1 VLIIAFEDDGLNILG
16 HARLDKT
23 LASVRWFGSETLR
36 RPAAYLPAPDGKA
49 TPEIAEFLR
58 QVKLTG
64 VFASPRG
71 GPLVTKFEQ
80 DYRAR
85 FGRDPSPYAYFTYD
99 AVWLAAMAILYAGK
113 YDGEAV
119 RAALPVVAERF
130 VGVTGYKAF
139 DQFGDARGSDYV
151 IWQYRF
157 VDGKYKFA
165 DIGVWRYPAE
175 VIELTG

>member
-1 VLIIAFEDDGLNILG
+1 
-16 HARLDKT
+16 
-23 LASVRWFGSETLR
+23 
-36 RPAAYLPAPDGKA
+36 
-49 TPEIAEFLR
+49 
-58 QVKLTG
+58 VKLTG
-64 VFASPRG
+64 VFASLGEDRSSRSSSRTTG
-71 GPLVTKFEQ
+71 LGSDATRRL
-80 DYRAR
+80 
-85 FGRDPSPYAYFTYD
+85 YAYFTYD

-151 IWQYRF
+151 IWQYRS